1 MVNQVDYPL
10 RKHWRTSKRK
20 EIYTSDACHYTFEA
34 EVGCDQCPDCGK
46 EQVRPAGE
54 QESKE
59 YPERRKH
66 TDTING
72 SRKTVAVRMDEKAGY
87 PQRLFRISICC

>member
-34 EVGCDQCPDCGK
+34 ETGCDQCPDCGK
-46 EQVRPAGE
+46 KRVRPADN

-59 YPERRKH
+59 YLERQKH
-66 TDTING
+66 T
-72 SRKTVAVRMDEKAGY
+72 EKWN
-87 PQRLFRISICC
+87 